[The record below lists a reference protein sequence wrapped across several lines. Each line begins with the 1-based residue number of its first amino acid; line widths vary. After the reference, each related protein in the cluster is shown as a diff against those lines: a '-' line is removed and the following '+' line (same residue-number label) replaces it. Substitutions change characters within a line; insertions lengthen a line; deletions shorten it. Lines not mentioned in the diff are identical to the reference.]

1 MGLID
6 DFLGGQKH
14 EKREKHTIRHDRWDT
29 DDYDRLREEMD
40 MLEASRKDLADFVD
54 TGSHSFGDL
63 FFSLV
68 KANPHIL
75 GNEDVMAKYVINRFV
90 MDEAMKLDEYDT
102 MRAYTTGDHVS
113 AALASVDM
121 EPDLEEIFDK
131 LESQRKRAQDL
142 QDAMEGLAE
151 AEAQA
156 QNDAEDNAEATDY
169 QQNSDMLEAARQA
182 VAAAAQ
188 SLEESLGEAGQEVRA
203 SLQQSFNKAIEEAH
217 DREDA
222 MQMWGLSPGHAQRLP
237 AAKRIE
243 MAKRMNNEKFRRIAK
258 LFGPMMR
265 MAFSEQRRKTVFTH
279 DEVHSVEQGSDLS
292 RILPIELLALA
303 DPATEMDFLRRYYE
317 GGLQQWH
324 LKGEEG
330 LAKGGIIFCG
340 DNSGSMT
347 GDCEVWMKAVG
358 LALLQVARAQR
369 RPFFGIHYGSTGE
382 YKTFDFDTSRL
393 DPELVLEFAEFFLGG
408 GTCFMTPLSVALD
421 RLEQEYGERGAVK
434 ADIVFVTD
442 GQCGVDETWLEQ
454 FKERQRA
461 LDFNVYGVIIGGH
474 PGDEPLNTICDNKVA
489 SVQKL
494 NSGDEVKNIFRGV

>member
-1 MGLID
+1 MGLLD
-6 DFLGGQKH
+6 DFLNQPSDK
-14 EKREKHTIRHDRWDT
+14 KRKKHTIRIDRWDT
-29 DDYDRLREEMD
+29 DDYNRLREEMD

-75 GNEDVMAKYVINRFV
+75 GNEDVMAKYIINRFV
-90 MDEAMKLDEYDT
+90 MDEAMQLDEYDT

-142 QDAMEGLAE
+142 QDAMDGLAE
-151 AEAQA
+151 AQ
-156 QNDAEDNAEATDY
+156 QQHDADETDEATDY
-169 QQNSDMLEAARQA
+169 QQNADMVAAAEQA

-188 SLEESLGEAGQEVRA
+188 ALEESLGEAGQEVRA

-237 AAKRIE
+237 ASKRIE
-243 MAKRMNNEKFRRIAK
+243 LAKRMNNEKFRRIAK

-279 DEVHSVEQGSDLS
+279 DEVHSVEQGADLG

-303 DPATEMDFLRRYYE
+303 DPVTELDFIRRYYE

-330 LAKGGIIFCG
+330 LAKGGIIFAG

-358 LALLQVARAQR
+358 LALLQVARAQH
-369 RPFFGIHYGSTGE
+369 RPFFGIHFGSTGE
-382 YKTFDFDTSRL
+382 YETFDFDTSRL
-393 DPELVLEFAEFFLGG
+393 DPELVLAFAEFFLGG

-421 RLEQEYGERGAVK
+421 RLEQEYAERGAVK

-442 GQCGVDETWLEQ
+442 GQCGVSEEWLAQ
-454 FKERQRA
+454 FKERQKV

-474 PGDEPLNTICDNKVA
+474 PGDEPLNTICDNRVT

-494 NSGDEVKNIFRGV
+494 NSGDDVKSIFRGV